1 MVLKKLVLL
10 ALAVPCFVP
19 AANAASMELLICSG
33 RLSAGDN
40 IICRRKAQSTDQ
52 RYASLLDLYEE
63 GWRLIATQTQ
73 HLDMGNPRPAYPYV
87 FFLERPKG
95 DK

>member
-1 MVLKKLVLL
+1 MLIKKLVLF
-10 ALAVPCFVP
+10 AVAVPCFAP

-40 IICRRKAQSTDQ
+40 VICQSKAQSTGQ

-73 HLDMGNPRPAYPYV
+73 HLDMGNPRPAFPYV
-87 FFLERPKG
+87 FFLERAKG